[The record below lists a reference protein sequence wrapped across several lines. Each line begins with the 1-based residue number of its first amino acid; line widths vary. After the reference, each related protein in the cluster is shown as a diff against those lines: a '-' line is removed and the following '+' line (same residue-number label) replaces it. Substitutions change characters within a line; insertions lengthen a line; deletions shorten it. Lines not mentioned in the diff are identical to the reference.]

1 MRGMKILGITAIAL
15 AALAVLPGTAG
26 ELKDDDGHTAAYEKG
41 RIDVPV
47 KRNDSHTEKYLNRH
61 NSILGKIKRNESKRF
76 DIVFCG
82 DSITHN
88 WSRER
93 TKKEGFGLD
102 VWTNE
107 FAKLKVLNCGFGGDR
122 VETLHWRLAN
132 GELKGYEAGAFC
144 VLIGT
149 NNRQDESKKIADG
162 VIALVKRIEAAHPE
176 SKIVLMKILPR
187 DDIHP
192 PKVDA
197 EVIARVRGANRYLE
211 EFAAHDGQVVWLDL
225 DPFLL
230 NDDGSIKA
238 ECYIDRIH
246 LNPAGYRIWA
256 RELKKLLGLP
266 K

>member
-1 MRGMKILGITAIAL
+1 MNIILIAAAAMAL
-15 AALAVLPGTAG
+15 AGEVSAG
-26 ELKDDDGHTAAYEKG
+26 DDDGHTAAYAKG

-47 KRNDSHTEKYLNRH
+47 KRNDSHTESYLNRH
-61 NSILGKIKRNESKRF
+61 NSILGKIKRNESKHF

-88 WSRER
+88 WSRAP
-93 TKKEGFGLD
+93 TKKQVFGLD

-107 FAKLKVLNCGFGGDR
+107 FADLKVLNCGFGGDR

-132 GELKGYEAGAFC
+132 GELNGYRADAFC

-149 NNRQDESKKIADG
+149 NNRQNESKEIAEG
-162 VIALVKRIEAAHPE
+162 VIAVVKRIKAAHPE
-176 SKIVLMKILPR
+176 SKIILMTILPR
-187 DDIHP
+187 DDINP

-197 EVIARVRGANRYLE
+197 AVIERVRGVNPYLE
-211 EFAAHDGQVVWLDL
+211 RFAAGDEQVTILDL
-225 DPFLL
+225 DRFLQ
-230 NDDGSIKA
+230 NQDGSLKS
-238 ECYIDRIH
+238 EYYLDRIH

-256 RELKKLLGLP
+256 RELKKLLTHTA